1 MTNRTIRI
9 ICGCGA
15 LFILLIFIGI
25 PIVQREDR
33 EHRQLAC
40 DQALAAPFEPKVFKT
55 IKLGTEESNMDLLNL
70 LERDYLICPYVE
82 QMMKK
87 VVVADSEI
95 EVDLVVVTPRELG
108 FTENTRFDV
117 ICERAVSLGMERP
130 SAEVGPQL
138 RLQYADQPQ
147 DDRMMIIAMEPITS
161 SDGVLELF
169 GLGHGNSAPWLFS
182 IYGAPDRVRGLDG
195 RFVFCLPKKVE

>member
-55 IKLGTEESNMDLLNL
+55 IKLGTEESNMD
-70 LERDYLICPYVE
+70 